1 MNQIRSRQIARL
13 EKRALP
19 HIKQREGIERLWRRV
34 CHGAVAHATVLAFL
48 IRYGNPQMEEPLSE
62 ACRRVAESEAWKAC
76 CEKFPETCRHCR
88 DEYPFEPYGR
98 NRVSVIGY
106 PLRHVLISTLP
117 GTDEK
122 DKLNGIF
129 KSAPPWLI
137 WFTFADYTAKLLG
150 LDLPDLSDVKGFE
163 RSKKMFHGWWGL
175 PQGSFECRPWPYG
188 ADGEPLARTDLSLL
202 RSETGQDA
210 PVTNRE
216 RKRALAN
223 SARSSLSYQIDWP
236 YLLSAEWLQLDFQT
250 SMALLAK
257 AGHSV
262 LGEEK
267 RHPEFCGIDVRNRR
281 RSRY

>member
-1 MNQIRSRQIARL
+1 L

-19 HIKQREGIERLWRRV
+19 HIKQREGIERQWRHI

-48 IRYGNPQMEEPLSE
+48 IRYGDPQMDEPLSE

-76 CEKFPETCRHCR
+76 CEKFPEACRKY
-88 DEYPFEPYGR
+88 DEYPFEPYDRDGI
-98 NRVSVIGY
+98 SVIGD
-106 PLRHVLISTLP
+106 PLRHVLMSSFP
-117 GTDEK
+117 GADEK
-122 DKLNGIF
+122 EKLNSVF
-129 KSAPPWLI
+129 KSAPPWLL

-150 LDLPDLSDVKGFE
+150 LDLPDLSTVSGFE

-175 PQGSFECRPWPYG
+175 PESAFECHPWPHG

-202 RSETGQDA
+202 RSETRQD
-210 PVTNRE
+210 PPMTNRE
-216 RKRALAN
+216 RKRELAN
-223 SARSSLSYQIDWP
+223 SARSNPSDKVHWP
-236 YLLSAEWLQLDFQT
+236 RLPSAEWLQLDFHT

-262 LGEEK
+262 FGEER

-281 RSRY
+281 RSAY